1 MKKVSVLLLAVVL
14 LLFVGCSAA
23 KSPDTVLAMFFAAVK
38 EQDSETVQALSI
50 SEVTTAASASPS
62 ADDTSPASPSSSSDL
77 ESAEVMNLAF
87 SKMTVT
93 IEDKVTVSGDSAS
106 APVKI
111 TAPDT
116 KVILQACIAAAM
128 KDAFSNALS
137 GSASENDTQN
147 DFTKQFV
154 DALSKPDVALTTTE
168 MTVQLKKVDGSWMVV
183 VTDELMDAMT
193 GGMIG
198 YAKNLANAFQQ

>member
-14 LLFVGCSAA
+14 LTLTGCSAA
-23 KSPDTVLAMFFAAVK
+23 KSPDTVLSKFFDAVK
-38 EQDSETVQALSI
+38 TQDTDAVQALSI
-50 SEVTTAASASPS
+50 SEVTTASPSPS

-77 ESAEVMNLAF
+77 ESAEVMNILF

-93 IEDKVTVSGDSAS
+93 IEDKVTVNGDSAS

-128 KDAFSNALS
+128 KDAFSKALDGNAS
-137 GSASENDTQN
+137 DEKTQT
-147 DFTKQFV
+147 DFTKLFV
-154 DALSKPDVALTTTE
+154 DALSKPDLSLTTTE
-168 MTVQLKKVDGSWMVV
+168 MTVQLKKVDGSWKVV

-198 YAKNLANAFQQ
+198 YMKNLADAFQQ